1 MFSIEGTKYSS
12 SLERPMLKL
21 DKICSTISRKKYINP
36 AVSYTEFDM
45 SVYLSS
51 LHLTISLSY
60 CIHLA
65 RDDEYLTC
73 VEFQLTPQDPNY
85 RAVESVYVPVLRS
98 GDTISVV
105 VETLRPAATSIKAG
119 IEYTQHNHHYR
130 SSLPDLSVEM
140 VDLLCPLPLSNFS
153 PDLVFSKL
161 WEFCELHQKCRGDGD
176 AMISKLRPG
185 EGFRLKLSSFKLP
198 DNKNDKNG
206 FYMFG
211 LPPKHFV
218 LILCVPQFTTMKLAV
233 DSWEVFPVVY
243 KLLTASL
250 DA

>member
-1 MFSIEGTKYSS
+1 
-12 SLERPMLKL
+12 MLKL
-21 DKICSTISRKKYINP
+21 DKICSTISRKKYVNP

-45 SVYLSS
+45 SLYLSS
-51 LHLTISLSY
+51 LNLSLPLSY

-73 VEFQLTPQDPNY
+73 VEFRLTPQNPNY
-85 RAVESVYVPVLRS
+85 RAMKSVYVPVLRS
-98 GDTISVV
+98 GDTISLV
-105 VETLRPAATSIKAG
+105 VETERPAATSIRAC

-130 SSLPDLSVEM
+130 SSLPDLTVSLT
-140 VDLLCPLPLSNFS
+140 DLLCPLPLSNFS

-161 WEFCELHQKCRGDGD
+161 WEFCEGHQKCKGAGD
-176 AMISKLRPG
+176 AMVSKIRPG
-185 EGFRLKLSSFKLP
+185 EGFRIKLGAFKLP

-206 FYMFG
+206 CYMFG

-218 LILCVPQFTTMKLAV
+218 LILCVPQFTMMQIAI

-243 KLLTASL
+243 KLLTTSL
-250 DA
+250 DV